1 MRAVRCPSE
10 RLSNG
15 FFYLI
20 FFKTTKFNGFNI
32 KPNSPA
38 EALTSRP
45 TSFLHSRVQ
54 VFNRRQ
60 GTVDLNGLADCS
72 VQTSGCKNLN
82 FLQITL
88 TLFMFLKCVNYLY
101 LFFDLKTLIMN

>member
-15 FFYLI
+15 FFYFYFLKQLNLTALI
-20 FFKTTKFNGFNI
+20 S
-32 KPNSPA
+32 NSPA